1 MWGDGIAA
9 THPFGVGVFL
19 PWAAA
24 LSWRG
29 PRGDGIELE
38 GDGQEWLHLQAPSL
52 VEGQRAGV
60 SAEGRGKGGI
70 FEKCEAG
77 IRHLPAGYL

>member
-9 THPFGVGVFL
+9 THPFGVGVFI

-24 LSWRG
+24 LSWRS
-29 PRGDGIELE
+29 PRGDGVELE
-38 GDGQEWLHLQAPSL
+38 GEGQDLQAPSL
-52 VEGQRAGV
+52 VEGQRAGI

-70 FEKCEAG
+70 FEKWEAG
-77 IRHLPAGYL
+77 IRHLPAGDL